1 MTLHHLKSTSYPWKV
16 CPPPLKA
23 STCYEKVLSVPSLLL
38 LRFYSDI
45 NFYLSHLSS
54 NLNSDT
60 SELLPLIIFCLRIRH
75 WVSDS
80 AEDQYSCARVSQVGV
95 SLVANYARKTLTLLI
110 HFGIESIYS
119 LLPLM
124 VPHLLAW
131 LKKVYF
137 LGDLKTNSFLFVT
150 LSMDTPGKGLLLS

>member
-1 MTLHHLKSTSYPWKV
+1 M
-16 CPPPLKA
+16 
-23 STCYEKVLSVPSLLL
+23 
-38 LRFYSDI
+38 
-45 NFYLSHLSS
+45 
-54 NLNSDT
+54 
-60 SELLPLIIFCLRIRH
+60 
-75 WVSDS
+75 SDS

-124 VPHLLAW
+124 VPHLLA
-131 LKKVYF
+131 LLEKVYF